1 MKTNKTLLTTL
12 IATSLMAPIATA
24 TTVTDNDINVGQ
36 GNTNNAS
43 YTMSVGLNNTVNS
56 RNTIAVGKGNYVNSE
71 GSRVGGIKIVL

>member
-36 GNTNNAS
+36 GNVNNAS
-43 YTMSVGLNNTVNS
+43 YTMSVVS
-56 RNTIAVGKGNYVNSE
+56 TILSIPVILSQLAKATTLTLKGPELAV
-71 GSRVGGIKIVL
+71 IKTP